1 MLFDGFLEPDQYI
14 LGAQR
19 SVGMQHMALAGVF
32 VQNCEHPQGTTTHR
46 GIRDEVPGPDVA
58 ATRGQ
63 HRPAR
68 GNPTPHDLALG
79 RRYSETFCST

>member
-1 MLFDGFLEPDQYI
+1 
-14 LGAQR
+14 
-19 SVGMQHMALAGVF
+19 
-32 VQNCEHPQGTTTHR
+32 
-46 GIRDEVPGPDVA
+46 VA